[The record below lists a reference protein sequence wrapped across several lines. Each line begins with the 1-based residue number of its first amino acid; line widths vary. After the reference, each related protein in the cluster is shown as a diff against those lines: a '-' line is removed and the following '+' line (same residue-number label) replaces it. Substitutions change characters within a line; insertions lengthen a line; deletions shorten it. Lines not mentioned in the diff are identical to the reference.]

1 MTQEFIKGLIIGGGV
16 MLLLLMLFRDLFLR
30 KIFTQAVPMIQ
41 DDKSGEMI
49 ELDAFIHEVKER
61 AKADNIQIYRLLN
74 LLKATLQMVL
84 ISGENLSEDT
94 KEIIVKKLAETDNSI
109 KGYEKVFKDLGIDVS
124 GVLDLSAFE
133 EFEKQNKTI
142 I

>member
-16 MLLLLMLFRDLFLR
+16 MLLILMLFRDLFLR

-49 ELDAFIHEVKER
+49 ELDDFIATVKER
-61 AKADNIQIYRLLN
+61 AKSDNIQIYRLLN

-84 ISGENLSEDT
+84 ITGTDMN
-94 KEIIVKKLAETDNSI
+94 KEMKETITKKLAETDNSI
-109 KGYEKVFKDLGIDVS
+109 KGYEKVFKELGIDVS
-124 GVLDLSAFE
+124 NVLDFSAFE
-133 EFEKQNKTI
+133 EFEKQNKSTL
-142 I
+142 